1 MKVSPFRDLPLI
13 LPKNQPSFLLVS
25 KNIITFACDYH
36 GVLRIRLRLY
46 PLNLTQI
53 MLSQGIDI
61 SLS

>member
-13 LPKNQPSFLLVS
+13 LPKNQPPFLLLS
-25 KNIITFACDYH
+25 KNIITFAFDYH

-53 MLSQGIDI
+53 MLSQGFDI